1 MNNLLKRVCV
11 LIYIPVFTLF
21 CFAQEIVLSPR
32 EQYYDFLSLDGTVSR
47 EFLNYRTMSD
57 SLWTMTNPDH
67 DIWKHDDTVFTISD
81 TIRARPYGPYLYTS
95 WNSSAPY
102 GVNDRALW
110 QGKGVNALFS
120 AGVQLSGYG
129 FSAVLKPDL
138 VFSQNSDFTIIT
150 PAYSAETYAD
160 KAAKWGYYGIPSIDA
175 PQRFGNSMFW
185 DYSWGDSEIRYSW
198 KSFTIGFG
206 TQSIWLGPAKIN
218 PLLHSNNAVPYP
230 KLDIGLRK
238 QQIRFF
244 DRYFGDLELRSW
256 WGRTEE
262 SDFFDSI
269 SDNDYNLI
277 TGLSISFA
285 PSFAPDLAFGF
296 HRTMLSDWEDMDY
309 TSILTLLWP
318 LMENSAGK
326 DERDQ
331 RASLTVSWMIP
342 RAQAELYVEW
352 ARNDFSP
359 SLDHVIRYP
368 FHTQAYTVGGQKSF
382 TTPFLP
388 NNRHRIVLEITNI
401 ESSRDYIFLWP
412 TTFYAHHIIKQ
423 GYTNGGQWI
432 GAGIGTGGNSQYIAL
447 ETFYEKGSTRVF
459 FQRVNP
465 DNDYVWFMDFNSPHE
480 VIKLHEQ
487 KIRADLSLGIQGN
500 YFISDMLQ
508 LSYSAV
514 VTDSHNYNY
523 ENNSSS
529 IHRYNIHLATGLT
542 FTF

>member
-1 MNNLLKRVCV
+1 
-11 LIYIPVFTLF
+11 
-21 CFAQEIVLSPR
+21 
-32 EQYYDFLSLDGTVSR
+32 
-47 EFLNYRTMSD
+47 
-57 SLWTMTNPDH
+57 
-67 DIWKHDDTVFTISD
+67 
-81 TIRARPYGPYLYTS
+81 
-95 WNSSAPY
+95 
-102 GVNDRALW
+102 
-110 QGKGVNALFS
+110 
-120 AGVQLSGYG
+120 
-129 FSAVLKPDL
+129 
-138 VFSQNSDFTIIT
+138 
-150 PAYSAETYAD
+150 
-160 KAAKWGYYGIPSIDA
+160 
-175 PQRFGNSMFW
+175 
-185 DYSWGDSEIRYSW
+185 
-198 KSFTIGFG
+198 
-206 TQSIWLGPAKIN
+206 
-218 PLLHSNNAVPYP
+218 
-230 KLDIGLRK
+230 
-238 QQIRFF
+238 
-244 DRYFGDLELRSW
+244 
-256 WGRTEE
+256 
-262 SDFFDSI
+262 
-269 SDNDYNLI
+269 
-277 TGLSISFA
+277 
-285 PSFAPDLAFGF
+285 
-296 HRTMLSDWEDMDY
+296 
-309 TSILTLLWP
+309 
-318 LMENSAGK
+318 MENSAGK

-401 ESSRDYIFLWP
+401 ESSRDYIFLWK
-412 TTFYAHHIIKQ
+412 TTFYAHHIIEQ

>member
-150 PAYSAETYAD
+150 PAYSGETYAD

-388 NNRHRIVLEITNI
+388 NNRHRIILEIANI

-542 FTF
+542 FSF

>member
-1 MNNLLKRVCV
+1 M
-11 LIYIPVFTLF
+11 IYIPVFTLF

-277 TGLSISFA
+277 TGLSLSFA
-285 PSFAPDLAFGF
+285 PSFAPDLTFGF

-318 LMENSAGK
+318 LMENNAGR

-331 RASLTVSWMIP
+331 RASLTASWLLSDIG
-342 RAQAELYVEW
+342 AELYIEW

-388 NNRHRIVLEITNI
+388 NNRHRIILEIANI

-514 VTDSHNYNY
+514 VTDSHNYDY

-542 FTF
+542 FSF

>member
-388 NNRHRIVLEITNI
+388 NNRHRIILEITNI

-412 TTFYAHHIIKQ
+412 TTFYAHGIIKQ

-465 DNDYVWFMDFNSPHE
+465 DNDYVWFMDFNSSTSE
-480 VIKLHEQ
+480 RRDYEQ
-487 KIRADLSLGIQGN
+487 KIRVDLSFGFEGV
-500 YFISDMLQ
+500 YFISRNIQM
-508 LSYSAV
+508 SYGAV

-523 ENNSSS
+523 ETNRSS
-529 IHRYNIHLATGLT
+529 IHRYNFHVATGLT
-542 FTF
+542 LSF

>member
-198 KSFTIGFG
+198 KSFTIGFE
-206 TQSIWLGPAKIN
+206 
-218 PLLHSNNAVPYP
+218 
-230 KLDIGLRK
+230 
-238 QQIRFF
+238 IR
-244 DRYFGDLELRSW
+244 
-256 WGRTEE
+256 
-262 SDFFDSI
+262 
-269 SDNDYNLI
+269 
-277 TGLSISFA
+277 
-285 PSFAPDLAFGF
+285 
-296 HRTMLSDWEDMDY
+296 
-309 TSILTLLWP
+309 
-318 LMENSAGK
+318 
-326 DERDQ
+326 
-331 RASLTVSWMIP
+331 VSG
-342 RAQAELYVEW
+342 W
-352 ARNDFSP
+352 AR
-359 SLDHVIRYP
+359 
-368 FHTQAYTVGGQKSF
+368 QK
-382 TTPFLP
+382 
-388 NNRHRIVLEITNI
+388 
-401 ESSRDYIFLWP
+401 
-412 TTFYAHHIIKQ
+412 
-423 GYTNGGQWI
+423 
-432 GAGIGTGGNSQYIAL
+432 
-447 ETFYEKGSTRVF
+447 
-459 FQRVNP
+459 
-465 DNDYVWFMDFNSPHE
+465 
-480 VIKLHEQ
+480 
-487 KIRADLSLGIQGN
+487 
-500 YFISDMLQ
+500 
-508 LSYSAV
+508 
-514 VTDSHNYNY
+514 
-523 ENNSSS
+523 
-529 IHRYNIHLATGLT
+529 
-542 FTF
+542 